1 MKTRTSMLSALPKVV
16 VFSDQL
22 LHPSETFIRAQARAL
37 SEFEPVYAG
46 SRRVPGLELP
56 KDHTYIISQG
66 DFAGRIH
73 EAAFKLF
80 GVAPRLTRRLDA
92 LNPVL
97 LHAHHGANGL
107 RALPLARSLGV
118 PMIVTFHGS
127 DATATDLRNEK
138 APFGHRRYLARKE
151 ELQKGGALFLAVS
164 QFVRSK
170 LREQGFPEEKVEVHY
185 TGVDTKMFQPASTE
199 GDPVILFV
207 GRLVERKGGEFLIR
221 AAAELQLEL
230 PAAELV
236 VIGDGPLRA
245 DLERQAKDSLRRYR
259 FLGVRSHEEVGE
271 WMNRASL
278 FCAPSVRM
286 PSGEEEAFGMVYA
299 EAMAME
305 KPVVAF
311 DSGGIS
317 EVVSHGHTGFLAP
330 ERDWRALAQYLS
342 VLLQDAGLRKRFGV
356 AGRERVI
363 RQFNLEQRT
372 KVLELIYAR
381 VSGRQILAPEDV
393 GLAARSG
400 IASTQSSKAHHSTIC

>member
-1 MKTRTSMLSALPKVV
+1 MAVFTKPKLI
-16 VFSDQL
+16 VFSDHL
-22 LHPSETFIRAQARAL
+22 LASPETFIRAQASAL
-37 SEFEPVYAG
+37 SGFEPVYAG
-46 SRRVPGLELP
+46 SRRVRGLELP
-56 KDHTYIISQG
+56 SDCTYVISQG

-80 GVAPRLTRRLDA
+80 GFAPRLTKRLGG

-107 RALPLARSLGV
+107 RALPLARSLGI

-127 DATATDLRNEK
+127 DATATDLRYAK
-138 APFGHRRYLARKE
+138 APFGHRRYLARKK

-164 QFVRSK
+164 QFIRKK
-170 LREQGFPEEKVEVHY
+170 LLEQGFPEEKVEVHY
-185 TGVDTKMFQPASTE
+185 TGVDTKMFRPVSRE
-199 GDPVILFV
+199 CNPVILFV
-207 GRLVERKGGEFLIR
+207 GRLVERKGPEFLVR
-221 AAAELQLEL
+221 AAALVQKEL
-230 PAAELV
+230 PEVELV

-245 DLERQAKDSLRRYR
+245 DLERQAKVLLRRYR
-259 FLGVRSHEEVGE
+259 FLGMRSHEEVGE

-278 FCAPSVRM
+278 FCAPSVKL

-330 ERDWRALAQYLS
+330 ERDWRSLAEFIS
-342 VLLQDAGLRKRFGV
+342 VLLQDAALRKKLGA

-363 RQFNLEQRT
+363 REFDLSERTRILET
-372 KVLELIYAR
+372 IYAR
-381 VSGRQILAPEDV
+381 VSGEKIPAHKAV
-393 GLAARSG
+393 GLAVESSV
-400 IASTQSSKAHHSTIC
+400 ASAH